1 MLIIRRLP
9 WNIKYIRIRC
19 RAPVQLATLMG
30 REYHFIKERERLRGC
45 ARHCAGMAV
54 DENHNFYTYG
64 QYLQVEERKTVFRS
78 GVSSGKVQK
87 KYVNIRCRKD
97 LQDFLQLILSI

>member
-1 MLIIRRLP
+1 
-9 WNIKYIRIRC
+9 
-19 RAPVQLATLMG
+19 MG
-30 REYHFIKERERLRGC
+30 REYRFIKERERLRGC

-78 GVSSGKVQK
+78 GVLECVHYSIYNWEEKLGFQVE
-87 KYVNIRCRKD
+87 KYKRNM
-97 LQDFLQLILSI
+97 

>member
-78 GVSSGKVQK
+78 GVLECVHYSIYNWVEESGFQVE
-87 KYVNIRCRKD
+87 KYKRNM
-97 LQDFLQLILSI
+97 

>member
-54 DENHNFYTYG
+54 DENHYFYTYG

-78 GVSSGKVQK
+78 GVLECVHYSIYNWVEKSGFQVE
-87 KYVNIRCRKD
+87 KYKRNM
-97 LQDFLQLILSI
+97 

>member
-54 DENHNFYTYG
+54 DENRNFYTYG
-64 QYLQVEERKTVFRS
+64 QYLQVEERTTVFRS
-78 GVSSGKVQK
+78 GVLECVHYRIYNWVEKSGFQVE
-87 KYVNIRCRKD
+87 KYKRNM
-97 LQDFLQLILSI
+97 